1 MNRDIRVRLGPA
13 HFGFPEPATTASL
26 YNIFV
31 GASHVVRGFFPLPS
45 RLFPVREY
53 PPGRMP

>member
-26 YNIFV
+26 YNILWV
-31 GASHVVRGFFPLPS
+31 LRT
-45 RLFPVREY
+45 
-53 PPGRMP
+53 